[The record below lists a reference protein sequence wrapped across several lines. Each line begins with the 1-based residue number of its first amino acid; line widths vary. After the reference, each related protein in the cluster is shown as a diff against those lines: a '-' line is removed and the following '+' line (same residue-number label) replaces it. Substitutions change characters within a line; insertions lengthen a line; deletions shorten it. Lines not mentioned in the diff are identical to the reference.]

1 MSSLY
6 SVACPYCHAKGGQ
19 GGPTRTPEGDVTCT
33 NCSRVLDESN
43 LVSEVTFAETS
54 SGAAMVN
61 GKYVSGDRATIGG
74 GGNRMNGMSAP
85 GESQAQT
92 VEKTRR
98 RILSIAAILNIA
110 EHVSSEAV
118 NFFKYALKSNFVKG
132 RKSQHVVSACLYL
145 ACRMNKTQHMLMDF
159 AEVICVNVF
168 AIGATYLQLIRC
180 IGIKNVPLTDPTIYI
195 RRFTM
200 SLEFGDMERQVRE
213 DAVRVV
219 HRMGKDWLIRG
230 RRPAGVAAAAV
241 IIAAR
246 MNNFRRSKLEIVQ
259 LAKIA
264 EETIQRRLDEF
275 KDTRASILSVK
286 DFRETNLETEGF
298 PPSYTKHRL
307 MERKLTELKE
317 KYGEDAPED
326 LLLNEELIQMA
337 DEIRELEEK
346 KKLEVEEQRKKEL
359 EKSEIGVDVT
369 ETLDDPEFQ
378 RAAEEVEKGGVKL
391 PAAKDGTDEE
401 QNVDM
406 GDEAEQE
413 KQSEGDTKATESDNE
428 DQDEDEEAEVQQK
441 ALVDQGLE
449 FKAPGFPYPF
459 PGTTSLVS
467 GSSSRSFDRVKHAED
482 FLRKF
487 RENKEKEREMLRNA
501 ELNFLSEPE
510 IGTKWES
517 KISDEPYALNDVDD
531 DEIESLILTPS
542 EVKLKEQVWMSLNAE
557 YLIEEEKRK
566 QKRKAEIAA
575 GTYRPKKRNRK
586 KPQAPV
592 ETNEVAPEDATAE
605 SKAVQMVNSK
615 KFTKKLNYTAIGT
628 LFN

>member
-98 RILSIAAILNIA
+98 RILSIAAVLNIA

-118 NFFKYALKSNFVKG
+118 HFFKLALGQNFVKG

-180 IGIKNVPLTDPTIYI
+180 ICIKNVPLTDPTIYI

-200 SLEFGDMERQVRE
+200 SLEFGDLERQVRE

-219 HRMGKDWLIRG
+219 HRMGKDWLVRG

-275 KDTRASILSVK
+275 RSTKSSTLTVK
-286 DFRETNLETEGF
+286 DFRVTNLETEND
-298 PPSYTKHRL
+298 PPSYKKHRDL
-307 MERKLTELKE
+307 EKKLGELKE

-326 LLLNEELIQMA
+326 LLLNEELIEMSE
-337 DEIRELEEK
+337 EIRILEEK
-346 KKLEVEEQRKKEL
+346 RKLEMEEQRKKEL
-359 EKSEIGVDVT
+359 EKSELGIDVT

-378 RAAEEVEKGGVKL
+378 RAAEEVEKGGVKF
-391 PAAKDGTDEE
+391 PVAKDGTDED
-401 QNVDM
+401 QNVDI
-406 GDEAEQE
+406 D
-413 KQSEGDTKATESDNE
+413 DDNE
-428 DQDEDEEAEVQQK
+428 KKSDDGENTDAKSDDESLDADEEKVAEK
-441 ALVDQGLE
+441 NALLE
-449 FKAPGFPYPF
+449 RGIGFDN
-459 PGTTSLVS
+459 S
-467 GSSSRSFDRVKHAED
+467 GFHQDTYARYDAEGSDTFDRVKHAED

-487 RENKEKEREMLRNA
+487 RGEKEKEREMRRNA
-501 ELNFLSEPE
+501 LASLQSDPKFEA
-510 IGTKWES
+510 KWES
-517 KISDEPYALNDVDD
+517 KVSDDPHTLADVDD

-592 ETNEVAPEDATAE
+592 ETSEVPPEDATAE
-605 SKAVQMVNSK
+605 SKAVQMVNAK
-615 KFTKKLNYTAIGT
+615 KFTKKLNYNAIGT
-628 LFN
+628 LFH